1 MASIG
6 IDLGTTNSCLG
17 VWQNGRVEIIAN
29 DSGSRTTPSYVS
41 FSGNQRLVGDAAKS
55 SSSRNPVNTVFDA
68 KRLIGRK
75 FDDDTVQRDL
85 AHFPFKVVNK
95 NSQPVIEV
103 DYMDETKQFR
113 PEEISSMI
121 LQYLRNIAERYLGE
135 PVTDAVITVPA
146 YFNDSQRQATKDA
159 GKLAGLNVKRVLNEP
174 TAAAIA
180 YGLNKDT
187 TDEKTILV
195 FDMGGGTFDVSL
207 LSVCKGFFEVLSTAG
222 DTHLGGEDFDSLIV
236 DEVVRDFCR
245 KHRDLEDPR
254 QNKRSI
260 RRLRTAVETAKK
272 TLSTAMHTTIDVDS
286 FFEGED
292 LNYRLT
298 RAKFNQLCDPLFKR
312 SLEPVRRVLSD
323 ANLSITSVDEIVM
336 VGGSTRIPRIQ
347 ELVSKEFGGKQLNM
361 SINPDEAV
369 AYGAAVN
376 AAVLSG
382 NHNDRQLAE
391 LLLVD
396 VAPLSLGVKTE
407 GGLMDV
413 LIKRQTTI
421 PFTKTKTYSTPKNN
435 QTSVTIQIYEGER
448 TFTNDNNKLGEFK
461 LQGIPPM
468 PRGVPQIEVS
478 FNLNADGILQVSAK
492 DKTSGSV
499 SNIEIKNEK
508 GRMSEEEIDQKI
520 REAEEYQSQDEE
532 NARNVSARNDLENYF
547 YSVLNNPVPALNEPD
562 QEELNRL
569 AQEGLDWLN
578 DNPDSTEADIKIYR
592 DTIEPLITHIYQ
604 SVNQS
609 SHETEVVDADEVE
622 LET

>member
-1 MASIG
+1 
-6 IDLGTTNSCLG
+6 
-17 VWQNGRVEIIAN
+17 
-29 DSGSRTTPSYVS
+29 
-41 FSGNQRLVGDAAKS
+41 
-55 SSSRNPVNTVFDA
+55 
-68 KRLIGRK
+68 
-75 FDDDTVQRDL
+75 
-85 AHFPFKVVNK
+85 
-95 NSQPVIEV
+95 
-103 DYMDETKQFR
+103 
-113 PEEISSMI
+113 
-121 LQYLRNIAERYLGE
+121 
-135 PVTDAVITVPA
+135 
-146 YFNDSQRQATKDA
+146 
-159 GKLAGLNVKRVLNEP
+159 
-174 TAAAIA
+174 
-180 YGLNKDT
+180 
-187 TDEKTILV
+187 
-195 FDMGGGTFDVSL
+195 
-207 LSVCKGFFEVLSTAG
+207 
-222 DTHLGGEDFDSLIV
+222 
-236 DEVVRDFCR
+236 
-245 KHRDLEDPR
+245 
-254 QNKRSI
+254 
-260 RRLRTAVETAKK
+260 
-272 TLSTAMHTTIDVDS
+272 MHTTIDVDS

-592 DTIEPLITHIYQ
+592 DTIEPLIPHIYQ